1 MSLKYINKKK
11 QEGFTLIEAMVAVMI
26 LSVGMIGLA
35 YLQATGMRL
44 NTTSYTR
51 TQAAVLAGDLLDR
64 MRSHGVVDAA
74 TVQDYQINENTDTG
88 GCQPLQSD
96 IDNDLLCWAADIQRA
111 LPEADV
117 TVDFDAGWVTIDM
130 QWSEP
135 VLRDDT
141 PNDASDDKQI
151 QTLLWE
157 AELMDADS

>member
-1 MSLKYINKKK
+1 MSLITRMKSK

-51 TQAAVLAGDLLDR
+51 TQAAVLAGDLMDR
-64 MRSHGVVDAA
+64 MRSHGVAYA
-74 TVQDYQINENTDTG
+74 STIQDYEITDNTDTG
-88 GCQPLQSD
+88 GCQPLKSD

-111 LPEADV
+111 LPQAEV
-117 TVDFDAGWVTIDM
+117 TVDYDAGWVTIDM
-130 QWSEP
+130 EWEEP
-135 VLRDDT
+135 VIRDDT
-141 PNDASDDKQI
+141 PDDDSDNTEL

-157 AELMDADS
+157 AELMDAES